1 MFTLSVWVLGP
12 MCVSLGALVCE
23 PWGPRL
29 RALGPMCMCIV
40 YEPWGPCVPALGPMC
55 MSLGA
60 HVCEPW
66 GPCVCVCVCPPAISK
81 YYCTHIQYRSICHPP
96 DWPPRL
102 YCMYAIQVFSF
113 SDPCHYIC
121 IQSFIWLDPDHGSRP
136 LNQVFKKLSYHFAF
150 LFITL
155 NLGNVSDRIA
165 GPWQHYSSIVT
176 MTTL

>member
-23 PWGPRL
+23 PWGPCL
-29 RALGPMCMCIV
+29 R
-40 YEPWGPCVPALGPMC
+40 ALGPMC

-60 HVCEPW
+60 HVCQPW
-66 GPCVCVCVCPPAISK
+66 GPCVCVCVSTSHQQILL
-81 YYCTHIQYRSICHPP
+81 YTHPVQVNMSASWRS
-96 DWPPRL
+96 PRL

-136 LNQVFKKLSYHFAF
+136 LNQVLKKLSYHFAF

-155 NLGNVSDRIA
+155 NFGNVSDRIA
-165 GPWQHYSSIVT
+165 GPWQHYSSIAGPWQHYSSIVT

>member
-12 MCVSLGALVCE
+12 MCVSLGALCVWALGPMCVSLGALVCE
-23 PWGPRL
+23 PWGP
-29 RALGPMCMCIV
+29 
-40 YEPWGPCVPALGPMC
+40 
-55 MSLGA
+55 
-60 HVCEPW
+60 
-66 GPCVCVCVCPPAISK
+66 CVCVCPPAISK
-81 YYCTHIQYRSICHPP
+81 YYCTHIQYRSICHPA

-136 LNQVFKKLSYHFAF
+136 LNQVLKKLSYHFAF